1 MHHGQETHVVTSF
14 EPSRDGKTILQR
26 HDGKPFITLTL
37 PEGTTMDEAL
47 SELRAITL
55 ETYRDD
61 NPRMRGASD
70 AKTY

>member
-1 MHHGQETHVVTSF
+1 VLKSTNGKETHMVTSF

-37 PEGTTMDEAL
+37 PGGKTMDEAL

-55 ETYRDD
+55 ETYKDD
-61 NPRMRGASD
+61 NPQMRGASD
-70 AKTY
+70 A